1 MKGFWL
7 VLLALC
13 VFGMHGMA
21 FGAQSYTVAVDVA
34 NPPFSYRNAQGKL
47 AGFNVDIAE
56 ALCTRMHIECRI
68 VPVLFN
74 SVLDAVVS
82 GRADFAVAGMVATK
96 EREEVVLF
104 SDKYYQ
110 SHSLVLQRTG
120 QEHKAGT
127 SLEGMKVGAE
137 NGTIHYYFLQRQYS
151 SSACIFGYD
160 TGADLYAALKDKTLD
175 FALVDGLSVGGYLQ
189 SPEGESFEPADIFL
203 RAEDF
208 LQPSR
213 IVLNKSLEHLL
224 QPMNESLTHLRH
236 SGEYDRINRKYF
248 NQSIY

>member
-1 MKGFWL
+1 MKGFRL
-7 VLLALC
+7 ILLTLC
-13 VFGMHGMA
+13 FTVWAFPV
-21 FGAQSYTVAVDVA
+21 FGAQNYTVAVDEA

-47 AGFNVDIAE
+47 AGFNVDIAG
-56 ALCTRMHIECRI
+56 ALCARMGIECRI
-68 VPVLFN
+68 VPVPFN
-74 SVLDAVVS
+74 SLFVAVAS
-82 GRADFAVAGMVATK
+82 GKVDFAVAGIVATK
-96 EREEVVLF
+96 EREDLVLF

-120 QEHKAGT
+120 QEHKAGA

-137 NGTIHYYFLQRQYS
+137 KGTIHFYFLQRQYG
-151 SSACIFGYD
+151 ARAIIFGYD

-213 IVLNKSLEHLL
+213 IVVNKSLEHLL
-224 QPMNESLTHLRH
+224 QPMNESLTYLRR
-236 SGEYDRINRKYF
+236 SGEYDRINRTYF